1 MLDWL
6 TNFFKKGSVQVT
18 AAVMALVFVAACAL
32 QLYAR
37 AYDKGYSAGTDHVQA
52 QWNAERAKQYQKSQ
66 QHTQLTA
73 SAQRALDAQA
83 ACLSYTHQEELK
95 HVQADY
101 ESRMV
106 AVRAGTH
113 RVYVP
118 ANTAGC
124 SASAATASAAAA
136 YPENAAGL
144 DAATVEHLAG
154 IARDGDTAIILLN
167 EMIDRYNAA
176 RAALQ
181 QLEAQQQELDK

>member
-1 MLDWL
+1 MLEWL

-18 AAVMALVFVAACAL
+18 AAVKALVFVAACAL

-37 AYDKGYSAGTDHVQA
+37 AYDKGYSAGADSVQA
-52 QWNAERAKQYQKSQ
+52 QWNLDRAKQYQKSQ

-73 SAQRALDAQA
+73 SAQRALDEQA
-83 ACLSYTHQEELK
+83 ARLTFNHLQDLQN
-95 HVQADY
+95 VQADY
-101 ESRMV
+101 ESRMA

-124 SASAATASAAAA
+124 SASAATATTPAA
-136 YPENAAGL
+136 YPENATRL